1 MNASQTLPLGHLDYE
16 QTLVLLQSWLGR
28 DVVVSCFVSEVEV
41 RRRGILLR
49 AGVSHVGTPAEAVLF
64 FVSGHDGPA
73 FVLELA
79 LFDVGHHF
87 TWEGRPALI
96 IKHDRDHTLVIA

>member
-1 MNASQTLPLGHLDYE
+1 MQPLGHLDYE
-16 QTLVLLQSWLGR
+16 QTLALLQSWLGQGVLVSFFDDER
-28 DVVVSCFVSEVEV
+28 DV

-49 AGVSHVGTPAEAVLF
+49 AGVSRVGTPAEAVAF

-73 FVLELA
+73 FALERA

-87 TWEGRPALI
+87 TWEGQRALI
-96 IKHDRDHTLVIA
+96 IKHDRDYTLVIA